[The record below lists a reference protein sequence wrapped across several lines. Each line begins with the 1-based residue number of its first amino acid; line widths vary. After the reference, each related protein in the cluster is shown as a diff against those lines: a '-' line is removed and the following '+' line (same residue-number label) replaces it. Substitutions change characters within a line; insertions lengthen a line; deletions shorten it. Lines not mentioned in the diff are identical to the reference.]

1 MQKQPV
7 PQGPGGRM
15 PAPAQMNAQ
24 PPVQQLNYSDMSP
37 AQKYMMA
44 TQRLMPAVTEKNPHL
59 KDQVGQCIYDF
70 VVLNIGPDLA
80 PKITGMLISLPVSEI
95 RGFMSSYEALQA
107 KTIEAREHLMDS
119 LNKDKKQQ

>member
-1 MQKQPV
+1 MQMQQP
-7 PQGPGGRM
+7 
-15 PAPAQMNAQ
+15 A
-24 PPVQQLNYSDMSP
+24 LNYSDMSP

-70 VVLNIGPDLA
+70 VVLNIGADLA
-80 PKITGMLISLPVSEI
+80 PKITGMLISLPVPEI

-107 KTIEAREHLMDS
+107 KAIEAREHLLES
-119 LNKDKKQQ
+119 LKKE